1 MRMKKRASRLLRHVV
16 INMEMFIVRN
26 VFDTD
31 VPIPVLI
38 CVCANMPLVIVR
50 MSKNRLAKR
59 FRTPLHGRRTLL
71 G

>member
-1 MRMKKRASRLLRHVV
+1 MKKRASRLLRHVV

-38 CVCANMPLVIVR
+38 CVCANVPLVMQIVR
-50 MSKNRLAKR
+50 MGVDWLVER
-59 FRTPLHGRRTLL
+59 FRTPLHGRRTMLS
-71 G
+71 